1 MMISLAITILIHTM
15 FSQQIYVQ
23 TDGWRGIIPL
33 HSTREDVERLIGPAY
48 DATKSLYKSNLE
60 NISIRYSEGP
70 CLGSTGWKVSV
81 DTVLDIT
88 IYPQP
93 FGRIRL
99 ADLDIDRNRFK
110 KEDDRE
116 PSVSLRDSR
125 FPSSL
130 FSPPEKNF
138 FV

>member
-1 MMISLAITILIHTM
+1 
-15 FSQQIYVQ
+15 
-23 TDGWRGIIPL
+23 L

-70 CLGSTGWKVSV
+70 CIGSTGWKVSV

-93 FGRIRL
+93 YGRIRL
-99 ADLDIDRNRFK
+99 ADLDIDRGRFK
-110 KEDDRE
+110 KEDDPE
-116 PSVSLRDSR
+116 IPNIYYLINEKDGITIYVSKDQVIGEDRVTGFNYKPTAKDKGLRC
-125 FPSSL
+125 
-130 FSPPEKNF
+130 KA
-138 FV
+138 